1 MDQYLQTNHSVRAS
15 VDAFD
20 LQQSTIVNGAKR
32 VPSLKPVDLSKKLRP
47 FMGKWVAMSQDQ
59 KRVIASAS
67 TFERV
72 LAASKKKR
80 PQDIPIVLKVSDK
93 YPAILMV

>member
-1 MDQYLQTNHSVRAS
+1 MNQNLQKEQRVRAS
-15 VDAFD
+15 LND
-20 LQQSTIVNGAKR
+20 LVVQQLAILNGAER
-32 VPSLKPVDLSKKLRP
+32 MPLPNPVDLSKKLRP

-67 TFERV
+67 TFKRV

-93 YPAILMV
+93 YPAIFMG